1 LNHNILWNVGR
12 TCCLNEGLLDV
23 SNGHFQSCSFL
34 ESSVIVKVLTQYY
47 IKVLTQYY
55 IKVLTQYYVKVL
67 KQYYVKVLT
76 QYYVKVLTQYYVK
89 VLTQYCTQKNL
100 DSLAGIYLFIVW
112 LFNDTVYHYINYKTS
127 NVMLILKDEQ
137 VSVTCFKAYSGEPV
151 KSTKR
156 VNKVNDLITGDRK
169 RDLPRKVQGLP
180 LSYLVGLV

>member
-1 LNHNILWNVGR
+1 MNHNILWNVGR

-55 IKVLTQYYVKVL
+55 VKVL
-67 KQYYVKVLT
+67 K

>member
-1 LNHNILWNVGR
+1 MNHNILWNVGR

-34 ESSVIVKVLTQYY
+34 ESSVI
-47 IKVLTQYY
+47 
-55 IKVLTQYYVKVL
+55 
-67 KQYYVKVLT
+67 
-76 QYYVKVLTQYYVK
+76 VK